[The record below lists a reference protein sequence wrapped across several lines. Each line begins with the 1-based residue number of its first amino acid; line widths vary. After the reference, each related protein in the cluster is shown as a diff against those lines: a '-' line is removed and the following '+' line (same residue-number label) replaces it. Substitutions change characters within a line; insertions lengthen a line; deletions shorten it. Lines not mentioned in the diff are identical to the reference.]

1 MLDSTEGF
9 WIYGFNRELRGRFS
23 AGIVFTAHQQP
34 VKSGKNYVPLLA
46 PIVLFV
52 HARPDHTRRTLEA
65 LARNPESRESL
76 LYIFADGATPSAS
89 VETRAKISQVRAILR
104 EKPWCGEVRITE
116 SETNRGLADSIV
128 GGVTEVVRRHGKVIV
143 LEDDIV
149 VQPGFIRYM
158 NDALNLYAD
167 EASVMQVSA
176 YSCPTRCRPSC
187 SSYFLKAMSCWG
199 WATWERAWNCFES
212 DAEMLLAYWT
222 REPTIEHRF
231 NLDESAD
238 YIDQLKANVDGRKRT
253 WAVKWFASWMKQG
266 GLCLYPRES
275 LVENIGHDGSGEN
288 CFRSNIHLGPLAQ
301 DLKISRIPLKE
312 DPKMRES
319 WVEFYQN
326 HITFYRNYP
335 GMTKTLLKH
344 LSGYFGLS
352 FIRRAVWYGLTK
364 INPNLKILDRDGF
377 RFYYD
382 SFRLHSDI
390 SELAQL
396 GFPHHVES
404 SVIGKYSYIAQ
415 NCWIIRTRIGRFC
428 SIGPNFCCGWAT
440 HPTNGIST
448 SPMFYSTRMQNGVS
462 LCSEDKVCEFGR
474 IEIGNDVFIGMNVTV
489 LDGVQIGD
497 GAIIGAGA
505 VVSKD
510 IPPYAVA
517 VGSPIKIIRYR
528 FDSNTIARLLET
540 QWWNWSEKDLQQ
552 VEQRIF
558 DVNGFLDY
566 HCRHETESHA
576 ND

>member
-1 MLDSTEGF
+1 
-9 WIYGFNRELRGRFS
+9 
-23 AGIVFTAHQQP
+23 
-34 VKSGKNYVPLLA
+34 
-46 PIVLFV
+46 
-52 HARPDHTRRTLEA
+52 
-65 LARNPESRESL
+65 
-76 LYIFADGATPSAS
+76 
-89 VETRAKISQVRAILR
+89 
-104 EKPWCGEVRITE
+104 
-116 SETNRGLADSIV
+116 
-128 GGVTEVVRRHGKVIV
+128 
-143 LEDDIV
+143 
-149 VQPGFIRYM
+149 
-158 NDALNLYAD
+158 
-167 EASVMQVSA
+167 
-176 YSCPTRCRPSC
+176 
-187 SSYFLKAMSCWG
+187 
-199 WATWERAWNCFES
+199 
-212 DAEMLLAYWT
+212 
-222 REPTIEHRF
+222 
-231 NLDESAD
+231 
-238 YIDQLKANVDGRKRT
+238 
-253 WAVKWFASWMKQG
+253 
-266 GLCLYPRES
+266 
-275 LVENIGHDGSGEN
+275 
-288 CFRSNIHLGPLAQ
+288 
-301 DLKISRIPLKE
+301 
-312 DPKMRES
+312 
-319 WVEFYQN
+319 
-326 HITFYRNYP
+326 
-335 GMTKTLLKH
+335 MTKTLLKH

-404 SVIGKYSYIAQ
+404 SVIGKYSYVAQ

-558 DVNGFLDY
+558 DVNGFLDH